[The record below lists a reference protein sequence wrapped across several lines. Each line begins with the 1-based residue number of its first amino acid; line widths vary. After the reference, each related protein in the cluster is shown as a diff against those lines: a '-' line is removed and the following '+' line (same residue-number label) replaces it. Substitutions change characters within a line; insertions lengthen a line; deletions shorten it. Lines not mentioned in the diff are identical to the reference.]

1 MGLIAQTWGLESE
14 RAHNK
19 GLVMFVRLNS
29 VGMTLR
35 WAQLYVVADTLD
47 RGVHMPCRV
56 LGGLHFTVNGRT
68 GGCSGWHS
76 GGVMTH
82 RLVFYGA
89 IRALS
94 LPRSLCRS

>member
-1 MGLIAQTWGLESE
+1 MGLIAQMWGLEPE
-14 RAHNK
+14 RALGY
-19 GLVMFVRLNS
+19 GLVMFMRLNLT
-29 VGMTLR
+29 GMALR
-35 WAQLYVVADTLD
+35 WAQLYVVVDRLD
-47 RGVHMPCRV
+47 RGVHMPCRGR
-56 LGGLHFTVNGRT
+56 GGLTSVARVAPVAVQ
-68 GGCSGWHS
+68 GWHS